1 MFENVN
7 TTAST
12 FTHDENGSKS
22 GEDID
27 QEFRVMAV
35 DEIWKDVEIG
45 VEKWKNIKIENAK
58 EEIGVVENNDENKAE
73 TKTEENSLQGVCDII
88 DEIMFNNLL
97 LQQKK
102 KGATTEVASSQNF
115 NLECLSHYTERI
127 QKLLL

>member
-102 KGATTEVASSQNF
+102 KGATTEVASSKNF
-115 NLECLSHYTERI
+115 NLDILS
-127 QKLLL
+127 